1 MSKMR
6 KQFESWIL
14 SSKVCVSKGAV
25 VKVRADGHY
34 TDGRVDLQWKAWQA
48 SRAALR
54 VELPSFENGSIRG
67 YSGDCEE
74 ARMVVDAIA
83 ESLDEAGVRYE

>member
-1 MSKMR
+1 MGTMR

-48 SRAALR
+48 SRDALCILMPR
-54 VELPSFENGSIRG
+54 CWNDEQRDYRDDI
-67 YSGDCEE
+67 
-74 ARMVVDAIA
+74 
-83 ESLDEAGVRYE
+83 LDHLDDAGVRYE

>member
-6 KQFESWIL
+6 EDFEEWFSEYSLPCEGDWFKRD
-14 SSKVCVSKGAV
+14 SCGDYDSPSTHDVWMG
-25 VKVRADGHY
+25 
-34 TDGRVDLQWKAWQA
+34 WKA
-48 SRAALR
+48 SRAALV

-83 ESLDEAGVRYE
+83 ESLDEAGVRYG